1 MYIQEQKLMDYKQLY
16 EVLWNAGIFV
26 LSGAVGATI
35 VVIINHFKQKHD
47 HRVQLEND
55 IYALFCKFFFIS
67 SLQYSELINKKKE
80 VEDKLSKLK
89 KLTHSTPKQDLVY
102 IVQDFDYD
110 QTINISTDDLSNAL
124 FKLKSMKSYQSGD
137 AQMLQPFYLLNDKYH
152 EIINHF
158 AMFNEMKRN
167 VREWAV
173 TAKQEEHI
181 KDYFRE
187 YMPVALEKI
196 DRELAFINSTLNS
209 CDELFKK
216 LGRTR
221 PLKFGGVV
229 AL

>member
-1 MYIQEQKLMDYKQLY
+1 MYIQEQKLMDYKQLF
-16 EVLWNAGIFV
+16 EVLWNAGVFV

-47 HRVQLEND
+47 RRVQLEND
-55 IYALFCKFFFIS
+55 IYALFCKFFFVS
-67 SLQYSELINKKKE
+67 SLQYSELINKRKE
-80 VEDKLSKLK
+80 IEDKLSKLE
-89 KLTHSTPKQDLVY
+89 KLTHFTPKEDLVY
-102 IVQDFDYD
+102 IVQNFDYD
-110 QTINISTDDLSNAL
+110 QRINMSTDDLSNAL

-137 AQMLQPFYLLNDKYH
+137 AQMLQPLYLLNDKYH

-167 VREWAV
+167 VRQWAI
-173 TAKQEEHI
+173 TAKQDEFI
-181 KDYFRE
+181 KDYFKE
-187 YMPVALEKI
+187 YMPVVLEKI
-196 DRELAFINSTLNS
+196 DWELAFINSTLNS

-216 LGRTR
+216 LGKAR